1 MKKTSV
7 IFLLLLLSLST
18 VLFITWERPT
28 KATQM
33 NQIDI
38 CTESFGNPSNPAIL
52 LIMGAMC
59 SMVYWDDE
67 FCQQLANTG
76 RFVIRYDNRDVGR
89 STSYEPGTSNY
100 TVVDMAVDSVGVL
113 DAYQIEQGHLVGM
126 SLGGMIAQVVALR
139 YPQRVLTI
147 TLMSSSLFGSDE
159 NNRNLPPMDEK
170 IISYHANAA
179 TLDWSDKKAVAN
191 YLVAGSKILCGSNHT
206 FDEKRAFQ
214 QVTKEI
220 NRANNLLSMFNHA
233 LLKGD
238 DFYEDKIKEINIPAL
253 VIHGIEDTI
262 LPFEHALALVDE
274 IPNSLLVSLIG
285 TGHETHSDD
294 WETIV
299 NAISNHTSIN

>member
-1 MKKTSV
+1 MSEK
-7 IFLLLLLSLST
+7 IFK
-18 VLFITWERPT
+18 I
-28 KATQM
+28 
-33 NQIDI
+33 NGIDI
-38 CTESFGNPSNPAIL
+38 CTESFGHPANPAVL

-89 STSYEPGTSNY
+89 STAYEPGTSNY
-100 TVVDMAVDSVGVL
+100 NVVDMAVDAVGIL
-113 DAYQIEQGHLVGM
+113 DAYQIEQAHLVGM
-126 SLGGMIAQVVALR
+126 SLGGMIAQVVAVR
-139 YPQRVLTI
+139 YPQRVLTLS
-147 TLMSSSLFGSDE
+147 LMSSSLFGSDD
-159 NNRNLPPMDEK
+159 NNRNLPPMDET
-170 IISYHANAA
+170 ILAYHANAA
-179 TLDWSDKKAVAN
+179 TLDWSDEKAVAN

-214 QVTKEI
+214 QVKKEI

-238 DFYEDKIKEINIPAL
+238 DFYEDKIKEITVPAL
-253 VIHGIEDTI
+253 VIHGTEDTI

-274 IPNSLLVSLIG
+274 IPNSFLVTLKG

-294 WETIV
+294 WATII
-299 NAISNHTSIN
+299 NAISNHTSTK